1 MEALRPT
8 DPRRLGEYEVEGRL
22 GVGGQGVVYLG
33 RTPEGTPV
41 AIKLLHPGLTED
53 AEVKSRFVRE
63 AGAAQQV
70 ARFCTAQILD
80 VNVDDDQPYVVSEY
94 VPGPSLRHL
103 VSEQGPIT
111 GADLERLAIGMATAL
126 TAIHRAGIVHRD
138 FKPANVLIGPDG
150 PRVIDFGIARALDV
164 TATQTG
170 GQPVGTP
177 SYMSPEQ
184 LDGRAADPA
193 MDVFAF
199 AATLVFAANGTPPFG
214 QDTIPAVVARI
225 LHRDPELGDLSGTL
239 REAAAACLAKDPA
252 DRPTS
257 QELLLVLLGQG
268 PAPARTENALS
279 MLNAGKAA
287 AGDAGRTRAEPA
299 ATAAQA
305 AGHASASETSP
316 SLRDARE
323 ARNARAAVDP
333 TGSRAAAAG
342 AASAVAARPRAAA
355 AHSAGPPPDLTSPRD
370 PAGDTQAPRPRSG
383 ARKRAVILGAAVIIA
398 LLAIGIPLGIRTQ
411 DQHQPMSKAS
421 AGQPG
426 DVPSVPADGSDPSAR
441 PTSSKSSRPAGTSS
455 SPTPTSSS
463 PRPTRSTPT
472 TPGKPTGEPVYGTL
486 ETQHYGVDLGP
497 GHWGSHSFSIRAT
510 GGPVKWTSSTSGPVS
525 APASGSVA
533 ADSQSEVTVTQDPDA
548 PTTGDATLTLQGEK
562 NTITITIHWTP

>member
-8 DPRRLGEYEVEGRL
+8 DPRRLGEYEIVGRL
-22 GVGGQGVVYLG
+22 GVGGQGVVYMG
-33 RTPEGTPV
+33 RSTAGEPV

-63 AGAAQQV
+63 AAAAQQV

-94 VPGPSLRHL
+94 VPGPSLRSL
-103 VSEQGPIT
+103 VAEQGPVT

-170 GQPVGTP
+170 GRPVGTP

-252 DRPTS
+252 DRPTA

-268 PAPARTENALS
+268 PARADNPMV

-287 AGDAGRTRAEPA
+287 AADSGRTRAEPA
-299 ATAAQA
+299 EPAAAAPAT
-305 AGHASASETSP
+305 SAI
-316 SLRDARE
+316 RDARE
-323 ARNARAAVDP
+323 ARSARDTIGSP
-333 TGSRAAAAG
+333 GSRAT
-342 AASAVAARPRAAA
+342 SAVAARPTTGPAAGNFA
-355 AHSAGPPPDLTSPRD
+355 ERPPELTSPRG
-370 PAGDTQAPRPRSG
+370 PAGNTQAPRPSG
-383 ARKRAVILGAAVIIA
+383 ARKRAAILGAAVIIA
-398 LLAIGIPLGIRTQ
+398 LLAIGIPLGIRVQ
-411 DQHQPMSKAS
+411 DHHEPMSKAS
-421 AGQPG
+421 SGQSG
-426 DVPSVPADGSDPSAR
+426 AIPSVPPNGSDPSAR
-441 PTSSKSSRPAGTSS
+441 PKSARSNRPTASS
-455 SPTPTSSS
+455 SPSAASSS

-472 TPGKPTGEPVYGTL
+472 TPGTPTGEPVYGTL
-486 ETQHYGVDLGP
+486 DTEHSGVDLGP
-497 GHWGSHSFSIRAT
+497 GHWGSHSFTIMAT
-510 GGPVKWTSSTSGPVS
+510 GGPVKWTSSTSGPIS
-525 APASGSVA
+525 APASGSLA
-533 ADSQSEVTVTQDPDA
+533 ADTPSEITVTQDADA
-548 PTTGDATLTLQGEK
+548 PTTGTATLTLQGEK
-562 NTITITIHWTP
+562 NSITITIHWNP